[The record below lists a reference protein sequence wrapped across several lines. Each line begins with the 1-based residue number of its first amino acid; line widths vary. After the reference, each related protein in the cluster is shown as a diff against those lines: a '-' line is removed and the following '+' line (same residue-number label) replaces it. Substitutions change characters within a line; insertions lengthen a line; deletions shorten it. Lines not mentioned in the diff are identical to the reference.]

1 MALPKP
7 WDLVLDL
14 QGADGNRLEELTD
27 LLMTSIVDTLR
38 HNGWYVPVGSVRWWF
53 RQDPSG
59 ATINRTLVTT
69 YTEDL
74 SYGIFN
80 GGQGVWQSS
89 GFQNVHVGWH
99 CQLLEERRSDPK
111 IRSLEDRCLT
121 PGEAA
126 FVREHQRPAV
136 SDYDRT
142 LVILGST
149 YDNRAMASIKEIEE
163 LEAAAKIRERTLAAE
178 ARDMK
183 ALTDLARAGW
193 GPQ

>member
-1 MALPKP
+1 
-7 WDLVLDL
+7 
-14 QGADGNRLEELTD
+14 
-27 LLMTSIVDTLR
+27 MTSGLERRRIVRRGRLIKR
-38 HNGWYVPVGSVRWWF
+38 RSAGVEESQVGCQGSIGKRCGSKHNS

-80 GGQGVWQSS
+80 GWQGVWQSS
-89 GFQNVHVGWH
+89 GFQNVHVGGH
-99 CQLLEERRSDPK
+99 CQIFEERRSDPK

-126 FVREHQRPAV
+126 FVREHQHPAV

-142 LVILGST
+142 LIIPGST
-149 YDNRAMASIKEIEE
+149 YDNRAMASIKDK
-163 LEAAAKIRERTLAAE
+163 LEAAAKVRERELAAE
-178 ARDMK
+178 ASDLK
-183 ALTDLARAGW
+183 SLTDLARAVW
-193 GPQ
+193 GPK